1 MFERI
6 MMVKRQSEYEH
17 HGPPFMQQLPSGEI
31 IANGGRQLSTPQDQA
46 VWRDAGRTVTRY
58 AVRSSDGGR
67 TWEEDL
73 GIRVGQVVDRT
84 TGETFSHDVLGTENG
99 AVAGAVDRT
108 TGEMFSLR
116 PTGTPMVTDEGKPM
130 TEAWFIQNWQ
140 KARDMGRR
148 MVLSRNSDGGRTW
161 TAVDVTDQFYNYP
174 GAGLAWFIGHGI
186 QLQRGPRAGRLL
198 IPGRYFGAEWEPFD
212 TDAHNVI
219 RHSGGAGWVYEENGV
234 HVSEILNEHAHN
246 CVAYSDDHGQT
257 WHWGGSSQGYAGESC
272 IVELSDGSVY
282 INNRNH
288 DPKTLGYRS
297 WAVSR
302 DGGETFT
309 EFGVDETLVEGRC
322 HASLARYNYPEGDEP
337 GRILFLNPAV
347 YDNVRQDPAPRH
359 HMTVRISYDD
369 SATWPVSKCLWEG
382 PGGYSDMIVLTDGTI
397 LCGFEVS
404 KSGFPRDEV
413 MLCRFNM
420 AWLESD
426 A

>member
-1 MFERI
+1 MTERQGVAEPVFERI

-17 HGPPFMQQLPSGEI
+17 HGPPFMQQLPLGEI
-31 IANGGRQLSTPQDQA
+31 IAQGSRQLSTPEDPA
-46 VWRDAGRTVTRY
+46 KWRDAGRGGTRY
-58 AVRSSDGGR
+58 ALRSSDNGH
-67 TWEEDL
+67 TWVEDL
-73 GIRVGQVVDRT
+73 DIRVGQVI
-84 TGETFSHDVLGTENG
+84 
-99 AVAGAVDRT
+99 DRT

-116 PTGTPMVTDEGKPM
+116 PTGMPLVTDEGKPM

-140 KARDMGRR
+140 KGRDMGRR
-148 MVLSRNSDGGRTW
+148 VVLSRSSDGGRTW
-161 TAVDVTDQFYNYP
+161 TATDVTDQFYNYP

-186 QLQRGPRAGRLL
+186 QLRRGPHAGRLL
-198 IPGRYFGAEWEPFD
+198 IPGRYFGAEWDTFD
-212 TDAHNVI
+212 PDAHNVV
-219 RHSGGAGWVYEENGV
+219 RHSGGVGWVYEENGV

-246 CVAYSDDHGQT
+246 CVVYSDDHGQT
-257 WHWGGSSQGYAGESC
+257 WHWGGSSQGYAGEAC

-297 WAVSR
+297 WAISR
-302 DGGETFT
+302 DGGATFT

-322 HASLARYNYPEGDEP
+322 HAALACYNYPEGDQA

-347 YDNVRQDPAPRH
+347 YNNVRQDPAPRH
-359 HMTVRISYDD
+359 HMTVRVSYDD
-369 SATWPVSKCLWEG
+369 GATWPVSKCLWEG
-382 PGGYSDMIVLTDGTI
+382 LGGYSDMIVLDDGTI

-404 KSGFPRDEV
+404 ESGVPRDDV

-426 A
+426 T